1 MNERR
6 STPIKTA
13 AHSSNQSGASMT
25 LLSPRVRLAAACSL
39 SALASAVQAQALPT
53 SYSYTELKYPAG
65 VTVGANP
72 NFTVGS
78 MNNRGQVLG
87 NAYGEVKTGKMVT
100 QPVKILGGLLTVKLK
115 VAESYLVKFPVVWT
129 NGTAAV
135 LPWVNTGTDAQG
147 YGINDAGDVIGTSYG
162 LSNIAGSGTSK
173 QAYYDSSMATVWR
186 SGKPSTIAAGAF
198 SDGVYINN
206 TGWILTSGG
215 GKYEYVK
222 PSKAAPLL
230 WIQGIPTPL
239 ADHFPTGANVGMHGI
254 SDLGTTYA
262 AIDPAAL
269 YNKHHHLFDLNTRT
283 ETDISVPGMA
293 STEVLSMASAGTLMG
308 KASSDSSSGHPEV
321 FVRDP
326 SGAYTLLKS
335 PTTDWAHASLDPVS
349 VNKQGEVAGCWRSYL
364 PKFDASGQEA
374 FGVMT
379 EQAPHC
385 GVWTS
390 RGFID
395 LSDKVVLPAGEI
407 ILDAIRI
414 NDAGQVLV
422 KVGTFS
428 VKADPANYVAS
439 DFAQVLFKR
448 YAVLTPR

>member
-1 MNERR
+1 
-6 STPIKTA
+6 
-13 AHSSNQSGASMT
+13 MT

-53 SYSYTELKYPAG
+53 AYSYTELKYPAG
-65 VTVGANP
+65 VTVTSTP
-72 NFTVGS
+72 NFSVGPL
-78 MNNRGQVLG
+78 NNRGQVLG

-100 QPVKILGGLLTVKLK
+100 QPVKILGGALTVKLK

-129 NGTAAV
+129 NGTPAV

-162 LSNIAGSGTSK
+162 LSNAAGSTTSK
-173 QAYYDSSMATVWR
+173 QAYYDSSIATIWR
-186 SGKPSTIAAGAF
+186 GGKPSTIAAGAY
-198 SDGVYINN
+198 SNGVYLNN
-206 TGWILTSGG
+206 NGWLFTAGG
-215 GKYEYVK
+215 GKYEYVTA
-222 PSKAAPLL
+222 SKAVPLL

-239 ADHFPTGANVGMHGI
+239 ADHYPAGASIGI
-254 SDLGTTYA
+254 NGLSDLGTTYA
-262 AIDPAAL
+262 AVDPTAL

-293 STEVLSMASAGTLMG
+293 STEVLAMAPSGTLMG
-308 KASSDSSSGHPEV
+308 TTMADASKGHKDV

-326 SGAYTLLKS
+326 RGAYTVLNS
-335 PTTDWAHASLDPVS
+335 PITDWAHAWVDPIA

-364 PKFDASGQEA
+364 PKFDANGQEA
-374 FGVMT
+374 LGVST

-390 RGFID
+390 RGFND
-395 LSDKVVLPAGEI
+395 LSGKVVLPAGEI

-422 KVGTFS
+422 LVGTFS
-428 VKADPANYVAS
+428 VKADPANYVVS
-439 DFAQVLFKR
+439 DFAQKLPKR
-448 YAVLTPR
+448 YALLTPR